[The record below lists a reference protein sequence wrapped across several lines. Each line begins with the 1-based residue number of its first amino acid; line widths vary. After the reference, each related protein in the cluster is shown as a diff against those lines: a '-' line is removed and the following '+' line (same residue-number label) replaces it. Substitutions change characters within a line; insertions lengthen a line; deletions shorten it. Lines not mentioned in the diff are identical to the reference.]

1 MERIFLAATGFNTG
15 LVQFLLPYCVIIIN
29 MHITDALSAQSPTCT
44 GMHLHWFC
52 MHKILFMNN
61 HNL

>member
-1 MERIFLAATGFNTG
+1 MERTFLAATDFNTS
-15 LVQFLLPYCVIIIN
+15 LVQFLLPYRVIISN
-29 MHITDALSAQSPTCT
+29 MHITDALSAQCPTCT

-52 MHKILFMNN
+52 MHKILYMNN